1 MNIINSV
8 EEQEKLCKRLTD
20 DNIKI
25 SLIPTMGNLHLGH
38 ESLLKASLNDDY
50 RIVSLF
56 VNPLQFNDYR
66 DYKNYPK
73 TIEKDLKILKLHNID
88 CLFMPN
94 EDDMIQK
101 TNHDIERKLPDFANI
116 LCGKFRKSHFQG
128 VYSIVK
134 KLFNIIKPQKAY
146 FW

>member
-1 MNIINSV
+1 MVLIILNIINSV

-66 DYKNYPK
+66 DYNNDYKHLY
-73 TIEKDLKILKLHNID
+73 TGRDIFEEWESEEDFISLDELFEKGVLETSFDND
-88 CLFMPN
+88 
-94 EDDMIQK
+94 
-101 TNHDIERKLPDFANI
+101 AN
-116 LCGKFRKSHFQG
+116 
-128 VYSIVK
+128 
-134 KLFNIIKPQKAY
+134 
-146 FW
+146 

>member
-8 EEQEKLCKRLTD
+8 QEQEKLCKRLTD

-56 VNPLQFNDYR
+56 VNPLQFNNYKDYEHIIINAQ
-66 DYKNYPK
+66 K
-73 TIEKDLKILKLHNID
+73 KLHEVHKLEHFCMHQYNFFSNLEGI
-88 CLFMPN
+88 
-94 EDDMIQK
+94 
-101 TNHDIERKLPDFANI
+101 TN
-116 LCGKFRKSHFQG
+116 G
-128 VYSIVK
+128 
-134 KLFNIIKPQKAY
+134 
-146 FW
+146 